1 MLGVAS
7 TSGNMSDVYASTAR
21 FMERNED
28 FKKNLR
34 QALIMPIVLIVFLA
48 LAIIFYVAYVCIPEN
63 SGAIP
68 EIRY

>member
-34 QALIMPIVLIVFLA
+34 QALVMPIVVMFFLA
-48 LAIIFYVAYVCIPEN
+48 LALLNEDIET
-63 SGAIP
+63 GKK
-68 EIRY
+68 